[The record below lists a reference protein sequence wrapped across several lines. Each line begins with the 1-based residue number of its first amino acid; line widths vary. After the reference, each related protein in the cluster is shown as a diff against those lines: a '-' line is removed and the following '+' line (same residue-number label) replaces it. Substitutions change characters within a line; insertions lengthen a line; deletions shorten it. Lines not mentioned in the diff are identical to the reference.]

1 MANNRFK
8 RLITMLAQNKINITR
23 MSGYISLGQ
32 FALVA
37 ATWLAVSTAL
47 TQWWYVLP
55 IGIAVVAVIL
65 ATGRA
70 EINAGV
76 LEAEQEIYFSKVPQI
91 REMMERLKRI
101 EAKQDAMQRHEL
113 SAAWV
118 PPKGTHDDPIH

>member
-1 MANNRFK
+1 MKNKAYFK

-55 IGIAVVAVIL
+55 IGVAVVAVIL
-65 ATGRA
+65 AAGRA

-76 LEAEQEIYFSKVPQI
+76 LEAEQKIYFNAVPQVTEI
-91 REMMERLKRI
+91 LERLERI
-101 EAKQDAMQRHEL
+101 EAKQDATQKHEL
-113 SAAWV
+113 SAVWV
-118 PPKGTHDDPIH
+118 PPKEESF